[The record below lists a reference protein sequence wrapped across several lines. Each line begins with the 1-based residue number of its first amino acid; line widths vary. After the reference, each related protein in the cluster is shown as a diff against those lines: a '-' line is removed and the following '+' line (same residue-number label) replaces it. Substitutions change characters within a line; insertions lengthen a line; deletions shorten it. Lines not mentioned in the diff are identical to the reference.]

1 MESLVLMFVYLLF
14 ISLPHP
20 SMALSSCNG
29 ACATLDDCAGQLI
42 CINRKC
48 NDNPDL
54 NDFSQGGDGRGAA
67 KCDEQYHLNIHER
80 AVALSK
86 DRINCS
92 EAINCG
98 GIGGISYPFWGG
110 NRSSHC
116 GLPGFEVQCLDNVPV
131 ISMSNINYRILK
143 TNSSRVPPS
152 VTVARQDYWKTI
164 CPPAFFNTSIN
175 FSLFNYPSSGFTNLT
190 FYYGCNTST
199 SKTTPKLNSS
209 SQVCSGSKTSY
220 VTRLSLS
227 NYTSSVV
234 TNAAVSKC
242 NSTTNS
248 SQICGTA
255 SANMTASSVTPSPP
269 ADPVAPVACKN
280 QVIVPVSTTA
290 AVALK
295 ANRTTIQEAVDG
307 GFELELKVRADNCN
321 ACVESG
327 GKCGLNTT
335 SGGFNCFCQD
345 RAYATTCNTPK
356 NTNPPP
362 RPEGGSKAKYKIG
375 ISAGV
380 SGILIII
387 ACIVCISRKR
397 MLGFCKKDIVDEFDV
412 EEFIRNYE
420 CLTPKRYSYA
430 NVKKMTDNFKDKIGK
445 GGFGTVYK
453 GRLPDGLVVAVKV
466 LSESK
471 GNAEDFINEVASIGR
486 TSHVNIVTLSGF
498 CYERRDKRAL
508 IYEFMHNG
516 SLDNF
521 IHKQGSETANCRLE
535 WKTLSEIAVGIARG
549 LEYLHRGCNTR
560 ILHLDIKPQN
570 ILLDKNFCPKIADF
584 GLAKL
589 CKTKESIV
597 SMMGLRGTAG
607 YIAPEVFSRNFGGV
621 SHKSDVYSYGML
633 VLEMVGA
640 RKNLDSGVSHT
651 SEMFPHYIYK
661 DLELD
666 NDENAFG
673 AITEEEKEIARKMVL
688 ISLWCIQTNPSDRPS
703 MSKVVEM
710 LEGPLHSLQIAP
722 KPFLVSPTIAA
733 AQGSMT
739 ASQQSEIE
747 DISGNSE
754 ILAEL

>member
-1 MESLVLMFVYLLF
+1 MAASSKQQSTSKMGSLVLMFVYLLF

-29 ACATLDDCAGQLI
+29 ACATHDDCAGQLK
-42 CINRKC
+42 CINSKC
-48 NDNPDL
+48 NDHPDL

-80 AVALSK
+80 AVALSM

-92 EAINCG
+92 KAINCG
-98 GIGGISYPFWGG
+98 GIGGISYPFWGV
-110 NRSSHC
+110 NRASHC
-116 GLPGFEVQCLDNVPV
+116 GLPGFEVKCLDNVPV
-131 ISMSNINYRILK
+131 INMSNINYRILK

-152 VTVARQDYWKTI
+152 VTVARQDYWKTV
-164 CPPAFFNTSIN
+164 CPPTFVNTSIN
-175 FSLFNYPSSGFTNLT
+175 SSLFNYTSSGFTNLT

-199 SKTTPKLNSS
+199 SNTTST
-209 SQVCSGSKTSY
+209 SQVCSRNKISY
-220 VTRLSLS
+220 VTPLFLS
-227 NYTSSVV
+227 NYTSSAL
-234 TNAAVSKC
+234 TKVSAQC

-248 SQICGTA
+248 SQIFCNA
-255 SANMTASSVTPSPP
+255 SASMNVSSVTPSPP
-269 ADPVAPVACKN
+269 ADTVAPVACKN
-280 QVIVPVSTTA
+280 QVIVPVSRTA

-295 ANRTTIQEAVDG
+295 ANRTTIQDAVDG
-307 GFELELKVRADNCN
+307 GFELELKVRTDICN
-321 ACVESG
+321 TCVESG
-327 GKCGLNTT
+327 GMCGLNTT

-345 RAYATTCNTPK
+345 RAYETRCNPTIS
-356 NTNPPP
+356 NQPP
-362 RPEGGSKAKYKIG
+362 RPKGSKAKYEIG
-375 ISAGV
+375 IPAGV

-387 ACIVCISRKR
+387 ACIVCKSRKR
-397 MLGFCKKDIVDEFDV
+397 ILGFFKKDITDEFDV

-420 CLTPKRYSYA
+420 CLAPKRYSYA
-430 NVKKMTDNFKDKIGK
+430 NVKKMTDSFKDKIGK

-498 CYERRDKRAL
+498 CYERKDKRAL

-521 IHKQGSETANCRLE
+521 IHKRGSETENCRLE

-570 ILLDKNFCPKIADF
+570 ILLDTNFCPKIADF

-597 SMMGLRGTAG
+597 SMMGTRGTAG

-640 RKNLDSGVSHT
+640 RNLDSGVSHT
-651 SEMFPHYIYK
+651 SEMFPHYVYRE
-661 DLELD
+661 LELD
-666 NDENAFG
+666 NDENVFG

-710 LEGPLHSLQIAP
+710 FEGPLHSLQIAP
-722 KPFLVSPTIAA
+722 KPLLFAPTTAA

-747 DISGNSE
+747 DISGN
-754 ILAEL
+754 

>member
-1 MESLVLMFVYLLF
+1 MGSLVLMFVYLLF

-29 ACATLDDCAGQLI
+29 ACATHDDCAGQLI
-42 CINRKC
+42 CINSKC
-48 NDNPDL
+48 NDHPDL

-80 AVALSK
+80 AVALSM

-92 EAINCG
+92 KAINCG
-98 GIGGISYPFWGG
+98 GIGGISYPFWGV
-110 NRSSHC
+110 NRASHC
-116 GLPGFEVQCLDNVPV
+116 GLPGFEVKCLDNVPV
-131 ISMSNINYRILK
+131 INMSNINYRILK

-152 VTVARQDYWKTI
+152 VTVARQDYWKTV
-164 CPPAFFNTSIN
+164 CPPTFVNTSIN
-175 FSLFNYPSSGFTNLT
+175 SSLFNYTSSGFTNLT

-199 SKTTPKLNSS
+199 SNTTST
-209 SQVCSGSKTSY
+209 SQVCSRNKISY
-220 VTRLSLS
+220 VTPLFLS
-227 NYTSSVV
+227 NYTSSAL
-234 TNAAVSKC
+234 TKVSDSQC
-242 NSTTNS
+242 NSTTTS
-248 SQICGTA
+248 SQIFCNA
-255 SANMTASSVTPSPP
+255 SASVNVSSVTPSPP
-269 ADPVAPVACKN
+269 ADTVAPVACKN
-280 QVIVPVSTTA
+280 QVIVPVSRTA

-295 ANRTTIQEAVDG
+295 ANRTTIQDAVDG
-307 GFELELKVRADNCN
+307 GFELELKVRTDICN
-321 ACVESG
+321 TCVESG
-327 GKCGLNTT
+327 GMCGLNTT

-345 RAYATTCNTPK
+345 RAYETRCNPTIS
-356 NTNPPP
+356 NQPP
-362 RPEGGSKAKYKIG
+362 RPKGSKAKYEIG
-375 ISAGV
+375 IPAGV

-387 ACIVCISRKR
+387 ACIVCKSRKR
-397 MLGFCKKDIVDEFDV
+397 ILGFFKKDITDEFDV

-420 CLTPKRYSYA
+420 CLAPKRYSYA
-430 NVKKMTDNFKDKIGK
+430 NVKKMTDSFKDKIGK

-498 CYERRDKRAL
+498 CYERKDKRAL

-521 IHKQGSETANCRLE
+521 IHKRGSETENCRLE

-570 ILLDKNFCPKIADF
+570 ILLDTNFCPKIADF

-597 SMMGLRGTAG
+597 SMMGTRGTAG

-640 RKNLDSGVSHT
+640 RNLDSGVSHT
-651 SEMFPHYIYK
+651 SEMFPHYVYRE
-661 DLELD
+661 LELD
-666 NDENAFG
+666 NDENVFG

-710 LEGPLHSLQIAP
+710 FEGPLHSLQIAP
-722 KPFLVSPTIAA
+722 KPLLFAPTTAA

-747 DISGNSE
+747 DISGN
-754 ILAEL
+754 